1 MTNSDVIQKFINHE
15 RGETPLRNIINGYH
29 TYKGRT
35 LASDGKSLYNYDT
48 LMAYHSDDGKLYIN
62 KEKYSRTTSKI
73 QSQIRYKAKD
83 YTEVTEQEI
92 NSLKTADE
100 CERHG
105 TFEHIKLA
113 NSIAQ
118 YEEVKNDILAAE
130 WK

>member
-15 RGETPLRNIINGYH
+15 KGQTPLRNIIGDYC

-73 QSQIRYKAKD
+73 QSQIRNRAKD
-83 YTEVTEQEI
+83 YTEVTEHEI
-92 NSLKTADE
+92 NSLKIADN

-105 TFEHIKLA
+105 IFDYIELA

-118 YEEVKNDILAAE
+118 
-130 WK
+130 